1 MFAAALERRAMAYS
15 AIDRER
21 EYQRRCVGKREPD
34 GAVVELPKTV
44 GEYLVYM
51 QHYLTQAITASTTQM
66 GDDAALDSVRKL
78 TALGV
83 ACMEMHGAPERS
95 DAPVLNKRDNQLA
108 L

>member
-1 MFAAALERRAMAYS
+1 MFAAAMERRAMAYS

-21 EYQRRCVGKREPD
+21 EYQRCRVGRRQPD
-34 GAVVELPKTV
+34 GTVEEIPKTV

-51 QHYLTQAITASTTQM
+51 QHYMTQAIAASAVEM
-66 GDDAALDSVRKL
+66 GDKAALDIIRKV

-83 ACMEMHGAPERS
+83 ACMEMHGVPDRS
-95 DAPVLNKRDNQLA
+95 DAPVTNRRDNQLA